1 MTYADNLSLFL
12 VLIAGII
19 IVPGM
24 DMLYV
29 LVSSLSGGR
38 RAGLVA
44 TSGMMTGGVVHT
56 LYGTLGTGLLLALA
70 PRMFTPI
77 LVAGGLYMIWIGWT
91 LVRSTITVET
101 VDTTGQRALWQTF
114 RRAVATCLLNPK
126 AYLFVIAV
134 YPQFLKPA
142 YGPIWLQGLVLGA
155 ITLATQALV
164 YGAVALAA
172 GRARAAL
179 TGHPGATIWVGRIT
193 GAVLILA
200 AALTLAHGLSATA
213 FPHIAKT

>member
-1 MTYADNLSLFL
+1 MSYADNLWLFL

-56 LYGTLGTGLLLALA
+56 LYGTLGTGLLLVLA
-70 PRMFTPI
+70 PKLFTPI
-77 LVAGGLYMIWIGWT
+77 LIAGALYMIWIGWT
-91 LVRSTITVET
+91 LVRSAIT
-101 VDTTGQRALWQTF
+101 VDTVERMDKGALWQTF

-134 YPQFLKPA
+134 YPQFLKPV
-142 YGPIWLQGLVLGA
+142 YGPIWLQGLVLGLMT
-155 ITLATQALV
+155 IVTQALV
-164 YGAVALAA
+164 YGGVALAA
-172 GRARAAL
+172 DRARATL
-179 TGHPGATIWVGRIT
+179 TGNPTATIWVGRAA
-193 GAVLILA
+193 GGLLIAA
-200 AALTLAHGLSATA
+200 AALTLWQGLAA
-213 FPHIAKT
+213 G

>member
-1 MTYADNLSLFL
+1 MSYADTLWLFL

-29 LVSSLSGGR
+29 LASALSGGR

-70 PRMFTPI
+70 PRLFTPI
-77 LVAGGLYMIWIGWT
+77 LIAGSLYMIWIGHT
-91 LVRSTITVET
+91 LVRSAIT
-101 VDTTGQRALWQTF
+101 VDTVERMDRGALWQTF

-134 YPQFLKPA
+134 YPQFLKPV
-142 YGPIWLQGLVLGA
+142 YGPIWLQGLVLGVMT
-155 ITLATQALV
+155 IITQALV
-164 YGAVALAA
+164 YGSVALAA
-172 GRARAAL
+172 DRARATL
-179 TGHPGATIWVGRIT
+179 TSNPAATIWVGRT
-193 GAVLILA
+193 AGGMLIAA
-200 AALTLAHGLSATA
+200 AALTLWHGLGTG
-213 FPHIAKT
+213 

>member
-1 MTYADNLSLFL
+1 MSYADNLWLFL

-70 PRMFTPI
+70 PRLFTPI
-77 LVAGGLYMIWIGWT
+77 LIVGALYMIWIGYT
-91 LVRSTITVET
+91 LVRSAIT
-101 VDTTGQRALWQTF
+101 VDTVERMDKGALWQTF

-134 YPQFLKPA
+134 YPQFLKPV
-142 YGPIWLQGLVLGA
+142 YGPIWLQGLVLGLMT
-155 ITLATQALV
+155 IVTQALV
-164 YGAVALAA
+164 YGSVALAA
-172 GRARAAL
+172 DRARATL
-179 TGHPGATIWVGRIT
+179 TGNPTATIWVGRAA
-193 GAVLILA
+193 GGLLIA
-200 AALTLAHGLSATA
+200 AAAVTLWQGLATG
-213 FPHIAKT
+213 